1 MRDLQDL
8 QNSDDRTQG
17 AHLPQEKKMEVPQV
31 RQGQNARTTQSQA
44 LG

>member
-8 QNSDDRTQG
+8 QNSHDGTEG
-17 AHLPQEKKMEVPQV
+17 AHLPQEKKMEMPQV
-31 RQGQNARTTQSQA
+31 RESQNARTTQSQA

>member
-8 QNSDDRTQG
+8 QNSDDGTEG
-17 AHLPQEKKMEVPQV
+17 AHLPQEKKMEVSQV
-31 RQGQNARTTQSQA
+31 RQGQDATTQSQA